1 MKELIFSKLNLNQ
14 SIDSKEYKKRINE
27 YQEKSRILS
36 HYANKKKRSI
46 ILVFEGW
53 DAAGKGGAIRRL
65 TSKLD
70 PRIYRV
76 ISIAAPNEVERKH
89 NYLWRFWTKI
99 PHSGNIT
106 IFDRSWYG
114 RVLVERIEGFAK
126 EEEWN
131 RAYSEISNFEEELF
145 LSGAII
151 IKYWLHISSEEQ
163 LTRFNARANDPLK
176 RWKLT
181 DEDWRNRDKWNDY
194 EKVAEEMFYKT
205 NNSFAE
211 WNLIPANDKYFART
225 EILKLFC
232 DTIEKNLDLPKKF
245 I

>member
-1 MKELIFSKLNLNQ
+1 MKELKFSKTNMEPTL
-14 SIDSKEYKKRINE
+14 SSKEYKNLISE
-27 YQEKSRILS
+27 YQEKARLLS
-36 HYANKKKRSI
+36 HYANKKKRSV

-70 PRIYRV
+70 PRLYSV

-89 NYLWRFWTKI
+89 HYLWRFWTKL
-99 PHSGNIT
+99 PKNGEMT

-126 EEEWN
+126 EEDWKRSFGEI
-131 RAYSEISNFEEELF
+131 YSFEENLS
-145 LSGAII
+145 LSGAIV
-151 IKYWLHISSEEQ
+151 IKYWLHITSDEQ
-163 LTRFNARANDPLK
+163 LNRFNARKDDPLK

-181 DEDWRNRDKWNDY
+181 DEDWRNRDQWSLY
-194 EKVAEEMFYKT
+194 EEAAEEMFLRT
-205 NNSFAE
+205 NANHAE
-211 WNLIPANDKYFART
+211 WNIIPANDKYFART
-225 EILKLFC
+225 EILRVFC
-232 DTIEKNLDLPKKF
+232 QTLGKALEIPNKF